1 MKFCF
6 AVIAV
11 LLMHYPVQAAETL
24 STRLLELEELAI
36 DQFSKAEPQLRQ
48 LLNSSLEPEQLLQ
61 VQQRYCWV
69 MAAHRPARSFSF
81 CYLARICPAQAE
93 QQKDFMQ
100 LWACADTALYQA
112 KDKGRNRV
120 EIASI

>member
-24 STRLLELEELAI
+24 SSRLLELEELAI

-69 MAAHRPARSFSF
+69 MAAHRPARSFRF
-81 CYLARICPAQAE
+81 CYLARICPAQ
-93 QQKDFMQ
+93 
-100 LWACADTALYQA
+100 
-112 KDKGRNRV
+112 
-120 EIASI
+120 